1 MIGHPSGHLPGG
13 GCGDTA
19 RKEICMFKRILVIV
33 EADGSAAARTGALAL
48 ARQHEGELVFFS
60 LMPRYPVP
68 VADAP
73 LITPMSNDEF
83 DQQARQA
90 AVKMLDAA
98 VREAEAQGVMSRA
111 AIGAGEDDTDCILE
125 AAQKRHCDLIVAA
138 ADGRNAVMRLITG
151 SLIPGLIT
159 RSPLPLLIIDAGPR
173 APEPPAGDSFP
184 PPLRRILVVV
194 EDREAARSA
203 VHEGLALARWH
214 GAEVLFVHPTP
225 RDMAPVVDGS
235 AVAAVS
241 GDAWLQ
247 ALHAQAERV
256 LTLALAAAAA
266 QGVKAQALRLA
277 DGTSGHALAASA
289 QHQSCDLIVVA
300 HEGHNAFMRMITGSV
315 VPGLVTA
322 ASVPVLVCRDA
333 SSTPRA
339 AAG

>member
-1 MIGHPSGHLPGG
+1 
-13 GCGDTA
+13 
-19 RKEICMFKRILVIV
+19 MFKRILVIV
-33 EADGSAAARTGALAL
+33 EADGSAAARTGALAM
-48 ARQHEGELVFFS
+48 ARQHEAELVFFS

-73 LITPMSNDEF
+73 LITPMSNEEF

-90 AVKMLDAA
+90 AVKTLDAA
-98 VREAEAQGVMSRA
+98 VREAETQGVMSRA
-111 AIGAGEDDTDCILE
+111 AIGAGADDTACILD
-125 AAQKRHCDLIVAA
+125 AAHKRHCDLIVAA

-159 RSPLPLLIIDAGPR
+159 RSPLPLLIIDADHA
-173 APEPPAGDSFP
+173 APAPPAGDTFA
-184 PPLRRILVVV
+184 PPLHRILVVV

-203 VHEGLALARWH
+203 VDEGLALARWH

-247 ALHAQAERV
+247 ALNAQAEHV
-256 LTLALAAAAA
+256 LSQALAAAAA

-289 QHQSCDLIVVA
+289 QQRSCDLIVVA
-300 HEGHNAFMRMITGSV
+300 HEGHNAVMRMLTGSV
-315 VPGLVTA
+315 LPGLVTA
-322 ASVPVLVCRDA
+322 ASVPVLVCRDLQ
-333 SSTPRA
+333 TPARA
-339 AAG
+339 AAL